1 MKKDIKLIC
10 LDLDGT
16 TLKDVSNI
24 SEENI
29 RYIRKAYDS
38 GIKIALTT
46 GRIFVHAVY
55 FSKILN
61 IPAYVI
67 SNNGTYV
74 YDTEKDIKIYSSI
87 LGVENLDKIHKFVN
101 EKDFHVHYSTIDTI
115 YSNIAVEDYHDEH
128 LKGEYAFK
136 EVVVNDDD
144 MWKDI
149 FKNHGNDITKVV
161 ISSENMDKLKELI
174 TKVKNI
180 GEFEVEY
187 SWINTLEILKKGEG
201 KGTGVRN
208 LRNYLEIDKEN
219 VMCIGDSE
227 NDMSMFKECGYKVAM
242 GNAIDKLKQEADFVT
257 LDVSQDGVSYAIK
270 KLLESC

>member
-16 TLKDVSNI
+16 TLRDVSNI
-24 SEENI
+24 SEKNI

-38 GIKIALTT
+38 GIKIALAT

-61 IPAYVI
+61 IPVYII

-74 YDTEKDIKIYSSI
+74 YNMEKDIKIYSSI
-87 LGVENLDKIHKFVN
+87 LGVENLDKVHKFVN
-101 EKDFHVHYSTIDTI
+101 EKYFHVHYSTIDTI
-115 YSNIAVEDYHDEH
+115 YSNIAVEDYHDEY
-128 LKGEYAFK
+128 LKGEHAFK
-136 EVVVNDDD
+136 EVVVDDD
-144 MWKDI
+144 NMWKDI

-161 ISSENMDKLKELI
+161 ISSKNMYKLKEII
-174 TKVKNI
+174 TKVKSI
-180 GEFEVEY
+180 GEFEIEY
-187 SWINTLEILKKGEG
+187 SWINTLEIIKKGEG

-208 LRNYLEIDKEN
+208 LRNYLGIEKEN
-219 VMCIGDSE
+219 IMCIGDSE

-242 GNAIDKLKQEADFVT
+242 GNAIDKLKQLADFIT

-270 KLLESC
+270 KLLESY